1 MLLLP
6 CRSSLGVFCCWRLFL
21 FCSSKSLTLAL
32 NEEDKQREQIKF
44 NTEMLKLFGLAALTT
59 SGGIITL
66 YLQKDQ
72 WALTILGICF
82 VTIIAIVAAA
92 IFLDTKELLK

>member
-1 MLLLP
+1 M
-6 CRSSLGVFCCWRLFL
+6 LFL
-21 FCSSKSLTLAL
+21 FCDFKSITLAL